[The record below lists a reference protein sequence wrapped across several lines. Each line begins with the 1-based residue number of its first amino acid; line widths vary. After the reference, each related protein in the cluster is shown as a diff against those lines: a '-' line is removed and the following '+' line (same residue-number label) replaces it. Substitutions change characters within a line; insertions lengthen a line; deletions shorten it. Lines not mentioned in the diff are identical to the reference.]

1 MRKRGLPSH
10 RPSLISR
17 FRAHRTPETPV
28 ATPGSSS
35 RSAGAVG
42 PSLTS
47 DPALRTAF
55 SEGRFRVAKP
65 RHPSSPNSPRIAPSL
80 GHFPRARQS
89 PLFLGP
95 FCCSVP
101 VSLLC
106 VLPLPS
112 PDDVFITDPFRGVYT
127 LSRGACDVFTKEMLP
142 LDLLVPPGLILHSA
156 LIPPSEGSTLHSA
169 SRVGNLGTI
178 LSLVLLIS

>member
-1 MRKRGLPSH
+1 MT
-10 RPSLISR
+10 
-17 FRAHRTPETPV
+17 TPCSV
-28 ATPGSSS
+28 
-35 RSAGAVG
+35 RAVG
-42 PSLTS
+42 PILTS

-55 SEGRFRVAKP
+55 LEGRFRVAKP
-65 RHPSSPNSPRIAPSL
+65 RHPSSPNSPGIATSL
-80 GHFPRARQS
+80 GNFPRGCQS
-89 PLFLGP
+89 PRLSVLFLGP
-95 FCCSVP
+95 FCCSAP

-106 VLPLPS
+106 VLPLTS
-112 PDDVFITDPFRGVYT
+112 PDDVFIPHPFRGVYT
-127 LSRGACDVFTKEMLP
+127 LFRGAFYVFTKEVLP